1 MWSGRFRLEL
11 AAMPKLTTPRW
22 IIDGLDVMPKL
33 TRPQWII
40 ASLGTMALFILV
52 ALATA
57 PR

>member
-1 MWSGRFRLEL
+1 
-11 AAMPKLTTPRW
+11 MPKLTTPRW

-33 TRPQWII
+33 TGPQWII

-57 PR
+57 PH